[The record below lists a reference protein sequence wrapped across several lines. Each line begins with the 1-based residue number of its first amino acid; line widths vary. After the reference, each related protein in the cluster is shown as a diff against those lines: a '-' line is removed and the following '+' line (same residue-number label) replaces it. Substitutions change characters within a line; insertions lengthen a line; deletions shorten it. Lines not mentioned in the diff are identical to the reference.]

1 MRGIKRRTIFAVGEA
16 DYKKQ
21 RRRETS
27 PETESPN
34 LSVAPQPKC
43 GAFFFCMKHKR
54 IIYIDPKLAQGA
66 SGSKE
71 SLDAL
76 ALVLSIKLTF
86 VDSCVRDGS
95 AVNIMRTFGIG
106 HTRYKRAVEYGIK
119 HGLLRRDGNTL
130 KADKIKAAGA
140 YNIKLVF
147 TKHYYKDKRIKADK
161 IKAAYTLTQMCN
173 FIRQAVILF
182 HISKQ
187 AVVYDTITMATH
199 PSKRTSQQ
207 THKRAVKRAKGW
219 GMCKPKLRRKGNR
232 LSYARMAELASCSKS
247 KVKTLVK
254 TLVKDKVIDRQEN
267 YERTKYHIDEYC
279 KVMREDYARL
289 GKRGFLVRHDGRVM
303 LRLANSYT
311 LNKPVVNFVRD
322 YNPKQRETA

>member
-1 MRGIKRRTIFAVGEA
+1 
-16 DYKKQ
+16 
-21 RRRETS
+21 
-27 PETESPN
+27 
-34 LSVAPQPKC
+34 
-43 GAFFFCMKHKR
+43 MKHKR
-54 IIYIDPKLAQGA
+54 IIYIDPKLAQSA

-119 HGLLRRDGNTL
+119 QGWLSRVGNTL
-130 KADKIKAAGA
+130 RADKIKAAGA

-147 TKHYYKDKRIKADK
+147 TKHFYTAKRTRADK

-187 AVVYDTITMATH
+187 AVVYDTITMAARPT
-199 PSKRTSQQ
+199 KRISQRTYKQ
-207 THKRAVKRAKGW
+207 AVKRVEGW
-219 GMCKPKLRRKGNR
+219 GMCKPKLRRKANR

-247 KVKTLVK
+247 KAKALVK
-254 TLVKDKVIDRQEN
+254 SLVNDKIINRHKN

-279 KVMREDYARL
+279 KVVREDY
-289 GKRGFLVRHDGRVM
+289 GKPS
-303 LRLANSYT
+303 LR
-311 LNKPVVNFVRD
+311 
-322 YNPKQRETA
+322 

>member
-1 MRGIKRRTIFAVGEA
+1 MKPRR
-16 DYKKQ
+16 K
-21 RRRETS
+21 
-27 PETESPN
+27 TESPT
-34 LSVAPQPKC
+34 SPSYCSTIKSRC

-54 IIYIDPKLAQGA
+54 IIYIDHKLAQGA

-106 HTRYKRAVEYGIK
+106 HTRYKRAVEYAQKKGWLIRK
-119 HGLLRRDGNTL
+119 DDTFI
-130 KADKIKAAGA
+130 ATKIKTIGA
-140 YNIKLVF
+140 YNIRLVF
-147 TKHYYKDKRIKADK
+147 SKHFYKGKRTKSDN

-207 THKRAVKRAKGW
+207 AHKHAVKRTEQW
-219 GMCKPKLRRKGNR
+219 GMCKPKLRRKANR
-232 LSYARMAELASCSKS
+232 LSYARMAELTSCSKS
-247 KVKTLVK
+247 KAKSLVK
-254 TLVKDKVIDRQEN
+254 SLINNKVIDRHEN
-267 YERTKYHIDEYC
+267 YERTKYHIDEYS
-279 KVMREDYARL
+279 KVMRDDYARL

-303 LRLANSYT
+303 LRLANSYS
-311 LNKPVVNFVRD
+311 LIKPVVNFVRD
-322 YNPKQRETA
+322 YKPKQCKTA